1 MVCWPD
7 FSSESPPGQE
17 PRSDLRLITSKND
30 TIRAWPG
37 GFGYA
42 KVGANYGP
50 SFASH
55 CEAQQAV
62 YDQILWLFGQD
73 GEVTE
78 AGASNFFAIVK
89 DAQTSKPILITAP
102 LTEKIILDGVTRR
115 SVLDL
120 VRSRLAG
127 ELEIREVKFTVNDL
141 VKTWRDGLL
150 LEAFVSG
157 TALFIKRVSTIR
169 FGDQDINLPQQQG
182 DKAAFGVLIK
192 GWLHDIMFGAEDN
205 EWGVVIDLN
214 E

>member
-55 CEAQQAV
+55 CEAQRAGF
-62 YDQILWLFGQD
+62 DQILWLFGQD

-78 AGASNFFAIVK
+78 AGASNFFAVVK
-89 DAQTSKPILITAP
+89 DAQTSKPVLMTAP
-102 LTEKIILDGVTRR
+102 LTGKVILDGVTRR

-120 VRSRLAG
+120 VKSRLNG
-127 ELEIREVKFTVNDL
+127 GIEVREVKFTANDL
-141 VKTWRDGLL
+141 LEAWRDGLL

-157 TALFIKRVSTIR
+157 TAVSKCVGPRVI
-169 FGDQDINLPQQQG
+169 
-182 DKAAFGVLIK
+182 
-192 GWLHDIMFGAEDN
+192 
-205 EWGVVIDLN
+205 
-214 E
+214 